1 MRELA
6 LNGRPCF
13 DIGALPVHRPFWP
26 SAAFAPEGSAD
37 GDRRGEPRRVLVV
50 EDDFLVAGEL
60 EHWLSNA
67 GFEVVGPAGTAEEAI
82 TLARET
88 KPDLVVMDIRLAG
101 SRDGVDAAIEI
112 YRSLGI
118 RSVFATAQSD
128 ARTMARGQEANPLA
142 WVAKPYSPSRLVTE
156 LKALL
161 AD

>member
-1 MRELA
+1 
-6 LNGRPCF
+6 
-13 DIGALPVHRPFWP
+13 
-26 SAAFAPEGSAD
+26 
-37 GDRRGEPRRVLVV
+37 VLVV

-60 EHWLSNA
+60 EHWLSHA
-67 GFEVVGPAGTAEEAI
+67 GFEVVGPAATADEAI
-82 TLARET
+82 NLAREA
-88 KPDLVVMDIRLAG
+88 KPDVVVMDIRLAG

-142 WVAKPYSPSRLVTE
+142 WIAKPYSPSGLVTE
-156 LKALL
+156 LKALF

>member
-1 MRELA
+1 
-6 LNGRPCF
+6 LNGRPSFEIC
-13 DIGALPVHRPFWP
+13 ALPGHRPLWR
-26 SAAFAPEGSAD
+26 AVAFAPAGFAA
-37 GDRRGEPRRVLVV
+37 GGPGGEPRRVLVV

-60 EHWLSNA
+60 EHWLSHA
-67 GFEVVGPAGTAEEAI
+67 GFEVVGPAATADEAI
-82 TLARET
+82 NLAREA
-88 KPDLVVMDIRLAG
+88 KPDVVVMDIRLAG

-142 WVAKPYSPSRLVTE
+142 WIAKPYSPSGLVTE
-156 LKALL
+156 LKALF